1 MTAVQP
7 IAVEAR
13 MYQVGFGDCFLFSF
27 RYARKLPDGRSDRH
41 LLVDFGS
48 SRAPAGWA
56 GKVSERLAAV
66 AESIRTVTA
75 GHLDVLVATHRHKD
89 HVSAFADATVASII
103 KALAPAHIVR
113 PWTDDPAEPADATT
127 PGALFKRR
135 LAHADAI
142 STAIARA
149 SADDARFAPLLP
161 AAELQLANLQALTM
175 LDALGTAGS
184 VAFVSAGDD
193 PGIAARIPGISVDVL
208 GPPTIEQWPSVTQ
221 ARADDASEF
230 WLVPPSLRDDAQ
242 ASAPG
247 SAPTVPID
255 PRRHPD
261 RVQGQARWLI
271 ERLRNRNLGEVEG
284 IVTTVD
290 GALNNTSVILLLRV
304 GERTILLP
312 GDAQIESWAYTLL
325 NPANPRRDELAKALG
340 AVDMYKVGHHGSRN
354 ATPKTL
360 VNLWQAAPMRHRTSL
375 MSTLSGVHGS
385 SPITAVP
392 SSRLDAALPK
402 LFTTFTTDGLDDATP
417 CIALSTKTDTDAPWA
432 LIGP

>member
-1 MTAVQP
+1 MTALQP
-7 IAVEAR
+7 ISVEAR

-27 RYARKLPDGRSDRH
+27 RYARKLPDGRHDRH

-48 SRAPAGWA
+48 SRAPAGWG
-56 GKVSERLAAV
+56 GKVSDRLAAV
-66 AESIRTVTA
+66 AESIRTIT
-75 GHLDVLVATHRHKD
+75 GGRLDVLVATHRHKD
-89 HVSAFADATVASII
+89 HVSGFADAQVASII
-103 KALAPAHIVR
+103 TALAPSHVVR

-135 LAHADAI
+135 LSHADAI

-149 SADDARFAPLLP
+149 SVDEPRFSALLP
-161 AAELQLANLQALTM
+161 AAELQLANQQALTM
-175 LDALGTAGS
+175 LDALGTSGS
-184 VAFVSAGDD
+184 VAFVAAGDD
-193 PGIAARIPGISVDVL
+193 PGIAAHIPGLTVEVL

-230 WLVPPSLRDDAQ
+230 WLVPPSLRDDA
-242 ASAPG
+242 AMATAT
-247 SAPTVPID
+247 APTVAID

-271 ERLRNRNLGEVEG
+271 ERLRTRGLGEVEG

-290 GALNNTSVILLLRV
+290 GALNNTSVILLLKV
-304 GERTILLP
+304 GQRTILLP

-325 NPANPRRDELAKALG
+325 NPDNPRKAELAAMLA
-340 AVDMYKVGHHGSRN
+340 AVDLYKVGHHGSRN

-360 VNLWQAAPMRHRTSL
+360 VGLWQSAPPRHRSSL

-385 SPITAVP
+385 SAITAVP
-392 SSRLDAALPK
+392 SARLDQALPS
-402 LFTTFTTDGLDDATP
+402 LFTTYTTDGLDDATP
-417 CIALSTKTDTDAPWA
+417 YVALATKTDTDAPWA
-432 LIGP
+432 AIGA